1 MPELA
6 NINGRICAVHEAVI
20 PAEDRG
26 VLFGDGVYEVLRCY
40 QGRMWAFARHF
51 KRFERSLREI
61 AIQNLDL
68 ARVSG
73 WVVETCE
80 KSAIA
85 DGTVY
90 CHVTRGVGPR
100 SHVWSNDLQPT
111 FFMTVRPF
119 VARDDGNERGI
130 RISSFTD
137 LRWGRCDIKSL
148 NLLPNVMAKQQAR
161 SQGSY
166 EAILVDERG
175 QVREGSSSAVFCI
188 IDGTLRTAPNSPAI
202 LPSITGQFVSEIA
215 KDLGIMVRRESFSL
229 TDLYS
234 AEEAFIAGTGD
245 EIMGI
250 TSVDGKPIGAGSV
263 GERTRK
269 IYQEYKNRIARNQ
282 DD

>member
-6 NINGRICAVHEAVI
+6 NINGRICAIHEAVI

-40 QGRMWAFARHF
+40 QGRMWAFARHL

-68 ARVSG
+68 ARVSR
-73 WVVETCE
+73 WVAETCE

-90 CHVTRGVGPR
+90 FHVTRGVGPR

-119 VARDDGNERGI
+119 VGRGDGNERGI
-130 RISSFTD
+130 RISSLTD

-148 NLLPNVMAKQQAR
+148 NLLPNVKAKQQAR

-166 EAILVDERG
+166 EAILVDQRG
-175 QVREGSSSAVFCI
+175 QVREGTSSAVFCI
-188 IDGTLRTAPNSPAI
+188 IDETLRTAPDSPAI

-215 KDLGIMVRRESFSL
+215 KDLGIVVRKESFSL

-250 TSVDGKPIGAGSV
+250 TSADGKPIGAGKV
-263 GERTRK
+263 GDRTRK
-269 IYQEYKNRIARNQ
+269 IYQEYKN
-282 DD
+282 